1 MLTPDYAMVFAD
13 LRFSLSYAVGLRG
26 TKAAIAGSDC
36 LELPTR

>member
-1 MLTPDYAMVFAD
+1 MLAPDYAMVF
-13 LRFSLSYAVGLRG
+13 LSYAVGLG